1 MKPLLGDLVQRR
13 VSVIAVPGSTPVSLA
28 AKAAIADIPIVGV
41 AENPVVL
48 GLVKSLAQPDGN
60 ATGINFFNAETDAKR
75 LGLMHEL
82 LPRATRVGVY
92 GRSGRHSVHRR
103 DVEIRPRGSS
113 ELRDRGHFLADE
125 VIE

>member
-28 AKAAIADIPIVGV
+28 AKAAIADIPIVFGV

-60 ATGINFFNAETDAKR
+60 ATGINFSTPR
-75 LGLMHEL
+75 PTPSGLDL
-82 LPRATRVGVY
+82 CTSYCP
-92 GRSGRHSVHRR
+92 GRRGSEYMVNPANRR